1 MSNEFPAYND
11 EGLSEYI
18 EKIRQYRQNIN
29 KDKYDVILKFIK
41 KWVDKK
47 NIMTALTDFKNI
59 KLKNLPNEKKCLK
72 MLNKTDIICTK
83 LNINYNFDQISVE
96 KKYDKTESDI
106 SNVEKRLV
114 DVKCPFRPEI
124 LILLIKTLN
133 TIGYKLVTTKNN
145 NNILLSIISKNTI
158 N

>member
-1 MSNEFPAYND
+1 MTIFC
-11 EGLSEYI
+11 
-18 EKIRQYRQNIN
+18 R
-29 KDKYDVILKFIK
+29 KFIK

-83 LNINYNFDQISVE
+83 LNINYNFDQNSVE
-96 KKYDKTESDI
+96 KKYEKTESDI

-114 DVKCPFRPEI
+114 DVKCPFRTEI

>member
-83 LNINYNFDQISVE
+83 LNINYNFDQNSVE
-96 KKYDKTESDI
+96 KTESDI

-114 DVKCPFRPEI
+114 DVKCPFRTEI

-145 NNILLSIISKNTI
+145 NNNNNILLSIISKNTI